1 MNYLINKPY
10 PKIQNIQ
17 PNPQYASMMLSN
29 LGGLHS
35 EMNAVSLYFYNHIIL
50 MDTWPELSEAMEKI
64 SIVEMHHLDI
74 FAQLAYQLGTDPR
87 LWDCQQGYLEYWSP
101 SYNVYPCHLQSLL
114 ENAMIQ
120 EQQTINIYQK
130 QIHYIYNQTIQKIL
144 YRIIED
150 EQLHL
155 QIFESFLNEYNA
167 K

>member
-120 EQQTINIYQK
+120 EQQTIDIYQK
-130 QIHYIYNQTIQKIL
+130 QINCIYNQTIQKIL

>member
-1 MNYLINKPY
+1 
-10 PKIQNIQ
+10 
-17 PNPQYASMMLSN
+17 
-29 LGGLHS
+29 
-35 EMNAVSLYFYNHIIL
+35 
-50 MDTWPELSEAMEKI
+50 MEKI

-74 FAQLAYQLGTDPR
+74 VAQLAYQLGTDPR

-130 QIHYIYNQTIQKIL
+130 QIHCIYNQTIQKIL